1 MEHTTELGY
10 KAVDTISG
18 MDLYDDCGS
27 YITSMKGVHLS
38 DFMDEA
44 ENIDDDRLEAMIET
58 EMETVDFLNDQA
70 DYM

>member
-18 MDLYDDCGS
+18 MDLYDDCGN

-44 ENIDDDRLEAMIET
+44 ENIDDERLDAVIET
-58 EMETVDFLNDQA
+58 EIEVDNFIQDQA
-70 DYM
+70 AYM